1 LGEHLTIADSKRAF
15 HQAFPYVIPSLYR
28 RTADELLVE
37 LHLLSHQKHFQVDAL
52 FAVGLQ
58 QVFNA
63 FTRGYKPEGHL
74 DTLFIALCS
83 CNGFDAAQL
92 RQLADSSET
101 AVQGHSIDDV
111 QRWLRDKGEGAPEAM
126 AKVLERAD
134 HDNFHY
140 SRLMAV
146 GLLTLLAKAQGQ
158 EGTEPS
164 ELAKLAHELSE
175 PLGLAKDRVQKDLGI
190 YTSNL
195 ERMAQ
200 AVELMEETLAAERRK
215 RERQDEAASQDSPAA
230 ESAS

>member
-1 LGEHLTIADSKRAF
+1 
-15 HQAFPYVIPSLYR
+15 
-28 RTADELLVE
+28 
-37 LHLLSHQKHFQVDAL
+37 
-52 FAVGLQ
+52 
-58 QVFNA
+58 
-63 FTRGYKPEGHL
+63 
-74 DTLFIALCS
+74 
-83 CNGFDAAQL
+83 
-92 RQLADSSET
+92 
-101 AVQGHSIDDV
+101 
-111 QRWLRDKGEGAPEAM
+111 M

-158 EGTEPS
+158 EGSEPS

-215 RERQDEAASQDSPAA
+215 RERQDEAATQDSPAA

>member
-1 LGEHLTIADSKRAF
+1 
-15 HQAFPYVIPSLYR
+15 
-28 RTADELLVE
+28 
-37 LHLLSHQKHFQVDAL
+37 
-52 FAVGLQ
+52 
-58 QVFNA
+58 
-63 FTRGYKPEGHL
+63 
-74 DTLFIALCS
+74 
-83 CNGFDAAQL
+83 
-92 RQLADSSET
+92 
-101 AVQGHSIDDV
+101 
-111 QRWLRDKGEGAPEAM
+111 
-126 AKVLERAD
+126 
-134 HDNFHY
+134 
-140 SRLMAV
+140 MAV

-215 RERQDEAASQDSPAA
+215 RERQDEAATQDSPAA